1 MKQKQQKKQK
11 KEQKKEPPKDQMS
24 KDNAEQLLQA
34 AMQQEKNTQHKLKK
48 IKTQTQSKNLQKNW

>member
-1 MKQKQQKKQK
+1 
-11 KEQKKEPPKDQMS
+11 MS